1 MSQNPDCGC
10 DAETPIAPS
19 AGLGSCES
27 GLCAP
32 HGFQS
37 SGIIDVTGR
46 VARSYGTPSA
56 IPMNVDARHGTG
68 PNGVQVFTRG
78 SSALR
83 PSGCVAMPPSQSAS
97 VMPSGSAPQSLP
109 SGSDDYLQVDVKPDG
124 VVSVIH
130 ASGAV
135 ADAEEQALANE
146 LAAMDDVVLRNSIA
160 NTQRMIRT
168 ANAQGITEIG
178 NPVDEVAAML
188 FRLEREQR
196 RRRDAAA
203 LGFVPNQADG
213 FATFIE
219 TAGAAVAEPP
229 PAPSGMTAYDAADAS
244 YGIVPSAQAALVPPG
259 AACASYGIVPSAQ
272 AAPGGTSVQQTPG
285 SGGETKQPNVGG
297 TNTQGSTTTQQVD
310 PAVVAAIGQ
319 GTQALIALLNSR
331 LAAGDA
337 ERREQRL
344 QEFQLELD
352 RIRRE
357 SGGSIT
363 TDQNAAITAAL
374 AQAATVQQQL
384 VQERAQAAAAAA
396 AAEQRRSNQM
406 MMIGVVILIL
416 VALGGFAYYQQ
427 QKSGGS
433 RSNPSPRRPTRGG
446 MSPYREYVERANR
459 AVGASGR

>member
-56 IPMNVDARHGTG
+56 IPMNADARHGAG

-78 SSALR
+78 SNALR

-97 VMPSGSAPQSLP
+97 VMASGAAPQSLP

-160 NTQRMIRT
+160 NSQRMIRT

-178 NPVDEVAAML
+178 NSVDEVAAML

-229 PAPSGMTAYDAADAS
+229 PAPSGMTAYEAADAS
-244 YGIVPSAQAALVPPG
+244 YGIVPSAQAA
-259 AACASYGIVPSAQ
+259 PS
-272 AAPGGTSVQQTPG
+272 GTSVQQTPG
-285 SGGETKQPNVGG
+285 SGGENKQPNVGG
-297 TNTQGSTTTQQVD
+297 GTNPNGTITTQQVD
-310 PAVVAAIGQ
+310 PAVLAAVGQ
-319 GTQALIALLNSR
+319 GAQALITLLNDR
-331 LAAGDA
+331 LRAGDT

-374 AQAATVQQQL
+374 AQAAAVQQQL
-384 VQERAQAAAAAA
+384 AQERAQAAAAAA

>member
-56 IPMNVDARHGTG
+56 IPMNADARHGTG

-97 VMPSGSAPQSLP
+97 VMASGAAPQSLP
-109 SGSDDYLQVDVKPDG
+109 SGSDDYLQVDLKPDG

-160 NTQRMIRT
+160 NSQRMIRT

-178 NPVDEVAAML
+178 NSVDEVAAML

-229 PAPSGMTAYDAADAS
+229 PAPSGMTAYEAAD
-244 YGIVPSAQAALVPPG
+244 
-259 AACASYGIVPSAQ
+259 ASYGIVPSAQ

-363 TDQNAAITAAL
+363 TDQNASITAAL
-374 AQAATVQQQL
+374 AQAAAVQQQL
-384 VQERAQAAAAAA
+384 AQERAQAAAAAA